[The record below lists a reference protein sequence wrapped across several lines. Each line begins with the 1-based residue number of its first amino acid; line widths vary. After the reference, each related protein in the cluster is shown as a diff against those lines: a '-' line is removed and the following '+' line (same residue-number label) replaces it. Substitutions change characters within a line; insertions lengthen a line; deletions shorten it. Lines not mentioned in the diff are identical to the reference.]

1 MEEIDFTQ
9 NAEVIA
15 QIEQIRSFCQGKRFS
30 DVMDDEGLQYV
41 DLVMEGGG
49 VLGLALVGYTYAL
62 EQAGIR
68 FRSTAGTSAG
78 AINALLI
85 QAMGAPNH
93 PRSARMVAVVA
104 DMPMD
109 SFQDGGWDGRVAVSG
124 WLNGSFIKKLAS
136 VFLLDDLF
144 FRQGINPGHEFLNW
158 MSNVLKQHDVGN
170 WQRLKAQMQQPV
182 PGIAVHHDSDSDQD
196 QNLQLIEPISPE
208 RWAPQLKIITAE
220 LSTTTKITL
229 PEPDGALFY
238 HAIEAADPAEFVR
251 ASMSVPLFFE
261 PYRKTDIPKA
271 AMADAW
277 SERGYQ
283 GCVPDEAV
291 FVDGGVISN
300 FPISAFHTSNRM
312 PRMPTFG
319 IKLGVEREAP
329 QKINSLM
336 HFLGATVNIMRS
348 DADEEFIRANPDYK
362 HVVKA
367 IPTGEHHWLNF
378 KMSDAEKVDLF
389 IRGVKAASEFLQT
402 FDWAQYKETRRKLLD
417 VT

>member
-1 MEEIDFTQ
+1 MDETDFTQ
-9 NAEVIA
+9 HADVIA
-15 QIEQIRSFCQGKRFS
+15 QVEQIKSFSENKRFS
-30 DVMDDEGLQYV
+30 DVMDDAGFQYV

-78 AINALLI
+78 AINALLL
-85 QAMGAPNH
+85 QAMGAPNQ
-93 PRSARMVAVVA
+93 PRSARMVAVIA

-136 VFLLDDLF
+136 IFLLDDLL
-144 FRQGINPGHEFLNW
+144 FRQGINPGHTFLNW
-158 MSNVLKQHDVGN
+158 MSDVLKQHEVGS
-170 WQRLKAQMQQPV
+170 WQRLKAQMEQTI
-182 PGIAVHHDSDSDQD
+182 PGVAVYSDQGA
-196 QNLQLIEPISPE
+196 QKGEPISAE

-229 PEPDGALFY
+229 PEPDGSLFY
-238 HAIEAADPAEFVR
+238 HSIAEADPAEFVR

-261 PYRKTDIPKA
+261 PFRKTNIPKKT
-271 AMADAW
+271 MSDAW
-277 SERGYQ
+277 SARGYH
-283 GCVPDEAV
+283 GDLPEEAV

-300 FPISAFHTSNRM
+300 FPISAFHASKRM

-319 IKLGVEREAP
+319 IKLGIERDAP
-329 QKINSLM
+329 QKINTLKR
-336 HFLGATVNIMRS
+336 FIGATVDIMRS